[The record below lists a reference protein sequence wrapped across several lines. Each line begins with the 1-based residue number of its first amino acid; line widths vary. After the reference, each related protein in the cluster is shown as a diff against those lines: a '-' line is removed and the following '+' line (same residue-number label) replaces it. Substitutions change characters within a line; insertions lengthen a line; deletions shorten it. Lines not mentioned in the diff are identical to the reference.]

1 MNEAII
7 GKALAALIPALLL
20 DQQGNLLYAN
30 ERAAG
35 LVQLDDEHK
44 GGGHYDQ
51 IIGKRTRIY
60 WVELCHKL
68 QSGLHASVEMHC
80 LTGEWIEWQLSAIG
94 NEYVLTG
101 HSITSRRR
109 RNDKQV
115 FENLPIG
122 LQQFTPDGYHVDIN
136 RVQREIWGDD
146 HPMFTEPD
154 YNIIEDPY
162 YLQTGLSQLFR
173 DALQTRQPVKNEILL
188 RYKEN
193 QRGDVTR
200 LQPYYYE
207 ATVFP
212 VQSRDAG
219 VTGLFLMLNEITAQK
234 LAAISLEKSERL
246 LDNIVE
252 NLPIGYMQF
261 DHYGFLRRVNQT
273 QRRFL
278 GLREGMEAT
287 AYNIMSDPFATMYQ
301 LDELFVQV
309 MEENRVLRL
318 EKQIDFSLEDTWTDQ
333 QKEVWLDITIFP
345 LQDAVDKKQIV
356 VMLVSDI
363 TNKKRERR
371 IRTQLQRN
379 TEQLHLFFDAVD
391 MGYATIERN
400 GLITFVNS
408 KAMEMVGIDVKQGSN
423 LFITLPEFSANT
435 PFAIRF
441 TEAMKSEVSETFYSY
456 FSRMDK
462 WYDFMLTPM
471 QDGALSLFIRDIT
484 ESRKMQKD
492 LYKANNQLNRLN
504 RNLVNQNQQLE
515 DFAHIT
521 SHNLRAPIA
530 NLKALMQMYVA
541 TSQPNEQELY
551 LGMLQEVIHKIDET
565 LNDLVDVVQIRK
577 NDDVERE
584 PLYFAERLQ
593 SVKDVL
599 LVDIEVSGIQITTN
613 FDKAP
618 VLEFPRVYLDSILQN
633 LITNA
638 IRYRTLER
646 MPGLHL
652 RSWKERGCIVLTAED
667 NGLGIDMERF
677 GSKLFGFR
685 KTFHKNKDAKGIGL
699 FITKT
704 QVEAMGGSIRAES
717 TPGRG
722 TKFIITF
729 KSE

>member
-1 MNEAII
+1 
-7 GKALAALIPALLL
+7 
-20 DQQGNLLYAN
+20 
-30 ERAAG
+30 
-35 LVQLDDEHK
+35 
-44 GGGHYDQ
+44 
-51 IIGKRTRIY
+51 
-60 WVELCHKL
+60 
-68 QSGLHASVEMHC
+68 MHC

-136 RVQREIWGDD
+136 QIQREIWGDD

-154 YNIIEDPY
+154 YNIVEDPY
-162 YLQTGLSQLFR
+162 YLQAGLSQLFR

-333 QKEVWLDITIFP
+333 QKEAWLDITIFP

-356 VMLVSDI
+356 VMLVNDI
-363 TNKKRERR
+363 TNRKRERR

-408 KAMEMVGIDVKQGSN
+408 KAMEMVGVDVKQGSN
-423 LFITLPEFSANT
+423 IFITLPEFSANT

-471 QDGALSLFIRDIT
+471 QDGALSVFIRDIT

-646 MPGLHL
+646 IPGLHL
-652 RSWKERGCIVLTAED
+652 RSWKESGHIVLTAED

>member
-20 DQQGNLLYAN
+20 DQQGNLLHAN

-44 GGGHYDQ
+44 GREHYDQ

-68 QSGLHASVEMHC
+68 RSGLHASVEMHC

-94 NEYVLTG
+94 NDYVLTG
-101 HSITSRRR
+101 HTITSRRR
-109 RNDKQV
+109 RNDKQI

-136 RVQREIWGDD
+136 QIQREIWGDD

-154 YNIIEDPY
+154 YNIMEDPY
-162 YLQTGLSQLFR
+162 YLQAGLSQLFR
-173 DALQTRQPVKNEILL
+173 DALHTRQPVKNEILL

-193 QRGDVTR
+193 PRGDVTR

-212 VQSRDAG
+212 VQSGDAG

-301 LDELFVQV
+301 LDELFMQV
-309 MEENRVLRL
+309 IEENRVLRL
-318 EKQIDFSLEDTWTDQ
+318 EKQIDFSLEDTWTEQ
-333 QKEVWLDITIFP
+333 QKEAWLDITVFP

-408 KAMEMVGIDVKQGSN
+408 KAMEMVGVDVKQGSN
-423 LFITLPEFSANT
+423 IFITLPEFSANT

-441 TEAMKSEVSETFYSY
+441 SEAMKSEVSETFYSY

-471 QDGALSLFIRDIT
+471 QDGALSVFIRDIT

-541 TSQPNEQELY
+541 TSEPGEQELY
-551 LGMLQEVIHKIDET
+551 LGMLQEVINKIDET

-593 SVKDVL
+593 SVKDIL
-599 LVDIEVSGIQITTN
+599 LIDIEVSGIQITTN

-618 VLEFPRVYLDSILQN
+618 VLEFPRIYLDSILQN

-646 MPGLHL
+646 IPSLHL
-652 RSWKERGCIVLTAED
+652 RTWKENGHIVLTAED
-667 NGLGIDMERF
+667 NGLGIDMVRF